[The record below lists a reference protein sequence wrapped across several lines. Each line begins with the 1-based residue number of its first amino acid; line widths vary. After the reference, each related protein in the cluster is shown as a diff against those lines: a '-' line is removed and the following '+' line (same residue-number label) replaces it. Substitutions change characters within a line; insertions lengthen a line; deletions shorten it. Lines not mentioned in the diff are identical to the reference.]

1 MEAGTS
7 VEIKLSLCG
16 EAGGRKP
23 DRVSSQVRGK
33 SGRAGQMSASMTD
46 YRKMAQA
53 MDQRACELMKEGVT
67 GPELIYRMVGHLP
80 ELKQIWVGTTD
91 EQLAELCG
99 EYPGFYQYASLME
112 EAAEAEREKPQRKYD
127 GVEPL
132 NEELKAMLEEF
143 LKEAAKLE
151 QGYHTVINA
160 GSQPGSR
167 GLREDLVKRHRRWLS
182 KRESFISEAKEAGV
196 SEKAWELL
204 EPLMN
209 DVVERIAKA
218 KSKAGAR

>member
-1 MEAGTS
+1 M
-7 VEIKLSLCG
+7 EIKLSLCG
-16 EAGGRKP
+16 EAGGGKQ
-23 DRVSSQVRGK
+23 DRLSSQVRGK
-33 SGRAGQMSASMTD
+33 SRRAGQMSASMTD

-67 GPELIYRMVGHLP
+67 GPELMYRMVGHLP
-80 ELKQIWVGTTD
+80 ELNQIWLGTTD

-112 EAAEAEREKPQRKYD
+112 EGAEAERAKPQRKYD
-127 GVEPL
+127 GLEPL
-132 NEELKAMLEEF
+132 NDELKLMLEQF
-143 LKEAAKLE
+143 LTEAAKLE

-167 GLREDLVKRHRRWLS
+167 ALMEDLVKRHRRWLS
-182 KRESFISEAKEAGV
+182 KRESFILEAKEADV
-196 SEKAWELL
+196 SDKTWQLL

-218 KSKAGAR
+218 KRKAVAR